1 MSLLALCV
9 LKLDTWFVVS
19 SNKFLLEPLFF
30 IMETLF
36 QHFCTTVSCLPY
48 YLLFGFEWNTI
59 IVISKKVNNIV
70 IVV

>member
-1 MSLLALCV
+1 MEVVSLMSLLALCV

-36 QHFCTTVSCLPY
+36 QHFLY
-48 YLLFGFEWNTI
+48 YCFLLALLFAVWI
-59 IVISKKVNNIV
+59 WMK
-70 IVV
+70 